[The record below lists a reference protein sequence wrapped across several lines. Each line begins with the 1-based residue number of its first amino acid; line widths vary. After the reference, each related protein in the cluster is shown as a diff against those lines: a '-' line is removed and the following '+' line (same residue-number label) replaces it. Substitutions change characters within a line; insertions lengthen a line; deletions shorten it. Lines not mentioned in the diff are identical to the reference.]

1 MTDLVSAPQPLYQ
14 GIRDILLS
22 AKTQARRAVNNAMV
36 QAYWHVGR
44 LIVDDEQ
51 GGEKRAEY
59 GKSVLNEL
67 SRRLTAEFGKG
78 FSSTN
83 LKLFRQFYLA
93 FPIGHTLCDQS
104 GLGRLSWSHFR
115 NLLRGNDSAARTS
128 IHE

>member
-67 SRRLTAEFGKG
+67 DRKSTRLNSKSR
-78 FSSTN
+78 
-83 LKLFRQFYLA
+83 Q
-93 FPIGHTLCDQS
+93 
-104 GLGRLSWSHFR
+104 
-115 NLLRGNDSAARTS
+115 
-128 IHE
+128 